1 MNPRSLLLLAAL
13 ALAAGCSNDDAAGNS
28 PPAPARQYVLLL
40 DLSGSQTAA
49 KREAAQHAVSE
60 MLARLGPGD
69 RVVLMQVHQGSASED
84 GAVRWTDTVPHMLGA
99 EPTTLDRERAE
110 RVRRAARS
118 VADNIFAQGTA
129 GRLPTTDLFSSLH
142 VAGEYVRDAGGRR
155 STLVLLSDM
164 LQSANGVDMER
175 AGGVPSAAWITQQQG
190 AGLLPRLR
198 GACVAVIGADA
209 TSPAGVRVRR
219 FWQAY
224 FSAAGAR
231 LADDDYRLIATG
243 GAAPACL

>member
-1 MNPRSLLLLAAL
+1 MTLRTLLLAL
-13 ALAAGCSNDDAAGNS
+13 LVLTTGCSNDNAAGNT
-28 PPAPARQYVLLL
+28 PPPVAWQYVLLL

-60 MLARLGPGD
+60 VLARLGPGD

-84 GAVRWTDTVPHMLGA
+84 GAVRWADTVPHMLGR

-110 RVRRAARS
+110 QVRRAARS
-118 VADNIFAQGTA
+118 VAENIFAQGTA

-155 STLVLLSDM
+155 STLVILSDM
-164 LQSANGVDMER
+164 LQSANGIDMER
-175 AGGVPSAAWITQQQG
+175 AGGVPTESWIARQQA

-209 TSPAGVRVRR
+209 TSAAGVQVRR

-224 FSAAGAR
+224 FDAAGAR
-231 LADDDYRLIATG
+231 LAEDDYRLIATG